1 MRALEMLNYLGALDD
16 DGNLTDYGVLM
27 SDFPVDPQFAKAL
40 MCSPSYNCAEE
51 MLIIISML
59 NVPVPFL
66 RPNNDRKKA
75 DEAKSQFEHEDGD
88 HLTLLNAYYAY
99 KENGESQKW
108 CYENYLNIRNLRQAD
123 NVRSQLERYLMR
135 CGDLG
140 GSTSLEDPKY
150 WVSIRKALCN
160 GLFMQIAHLEKNGK
174 YMTVKD
180 NQPVLLHPSSCL
192 STKPEWVM
200 YQEFVLTSRNYI
212 RTCTTVKGDWLM
224 ELAPEYYDLRN
235 FPEGDTK
242 RALERILKKIAK
254 KKSKQ

>member
-1 MRALEMLNYLGALDD
+1 M
-16 DGNLTDYGVLM
+16 V
-27 SDFPVDPQFAKAL
+27 
-40 MCSPSYNCAEE
+40 YNCAEE

-59 NVPVPFL
+59 NVPTPFI

-108 CYENYLNIRNLRQAD
+108 CYENYLNIRSLRQAD

-140 GSTSLEDPKY
+140 GSTNLEDPKY
-150 WVSIRKALCN
+150 WINIRKALCN

-174 YMTVKD
+174 YLTVKD
-180 NQPVLLHPSSCL
+180 NQVNYRLTLACFATSFLLFN
-192 STKPEWVM
+192 
-200 YQEFVLTSRNYI
+200 YQTRMGNVSGI
-212 RTCTTVKGDWLM
+212 C
-224 ELAPEYYDLRN
+224 PHH
-235 FPEGDTK
+235 
-242 RALERILKKIAK
+242 
-254 KKSKQ
+254 SKLH